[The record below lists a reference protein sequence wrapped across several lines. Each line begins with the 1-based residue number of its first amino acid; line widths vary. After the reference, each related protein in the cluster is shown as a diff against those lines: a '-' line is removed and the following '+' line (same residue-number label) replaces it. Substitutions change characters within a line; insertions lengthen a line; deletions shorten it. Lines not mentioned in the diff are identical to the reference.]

1 MSLYDVPCAVTADL
15 NRYLSKLD
23 EDDRRDSAID
33 ERTDDLL
40 AGEYAPFTAGNLSEA
55 LGEINIEDLAK
66 QLADGKEADAGA
78 TLANLVRDYWDAL
91 ARREAERQIDNEL
104 ANACPRC
111 RGRGC
116 RHCDEDYGRDD

>member
-15 NRYLSKLD
+15 NRYLAKLYED
-23 EDDRRDSAID
+23 EGRDEAID
-33 ERTDDLL
+33 ERTEDLL
-40 AGEYAPFTAGNLSEA
+40 AGDYSPFTADNLAEA
-55 LGEINIEDLAK
+55 LVEIDIEELAK
-66 QLADGKEADAGA
+66 QLDCGKESEAGA
-78 TLANLVRDYWDAL
+78 TLAKLVRDYWESS
-91 ARREAERQIDNEL
+91 ARREAERQIDDEL